1 MKFCFSSD
9 KNSYTDLCNIAKNR
23 CLTMSSLLMLFTFQ
37 SGDSSGEESEE
48 SRRSSSS
55 RSDENVEKF
64 D

>member
-1 MKFCFSSD
+1 
-9 KNSYTDLCNIAKNR
+9 
-23 CLTMSSLLMLFTFQ
+23 MSSLLMLFTFQ